1 MIPEYPKFKF
11 VELSDLSH
19 ISKHL
24 KHYTCDV
31 CELNL
36 ANIFI
41 WRNFDHPQLTCINH
55 NLCIYV
61 SPANEPPYFLEP
73 VGKHKLLETTGVCL
87 KHAGKMS
94 RLSSEFI
101 AKLPKENYKISEIRN
116 QFDYIYETKALAE
129 LKGRKF
135 DGKRN
140 HIKKFKQRHPNY
152 KFIPLTPKHLKDAF
166 KFFEEWFAIRKESR
180 HFPKLAYTSQ
190 KAAIGETFTN
200 FDKLNLIG
208 GALYFEGEMKGFTA
222 GSFLNKETITVH
234 FMYGHPALQGISQ
247 LLLWEAC
254 NKIFSSAKYINLEQD
269 LGIPGLRKAKL
280 SNYPLRL
287 EKKYE
292 IMPRETAA

>member
-1 MIPEYPKFKF
+1 MLPEYPGFKF
-11 VELSDLSH
+11 VELDDLPFIAKRLRS
-19 ISKHL
+19 
-24 KHYTCDV
+24 YTCDI

-41 WRNFDHPQLTCINH
+41 WKDFDHPQLTCINQ

-73 VGKHKLLETTGVCL
+73 VGGHKILETLDICL
-87 KHAGKMS
+87 KHAGKLS
-94 RLSSEFI
+94 RASSGFI
-101 AKLPKENYKISEIRN
+101 AGLPKEKYKITETRN
-116 QFDYIYETKALAE
+116 QFDYIYETKTLAE

-140 HIKKFKQRHPNY
+140 HIKRFRQRHPDY
-152 KFIPLTPKHLKDAF
+152 KLVPLNAEHQKDAL
-166 KFFEEWFAIRKESR
+166 KLFEKWFAIRKESR

-190 KAAIGETFTN
+190 KSALEETFTY

-208 GALYFEGEMKGFTA
+208 STLYIEGEMKGFTI
-222 GSFLNKETITVH
+222 GSFLNKEMITVH
-234 FMYGHPALQGISQ
+234 FMYGYPALQGISQ
-247 LLLWEAC
+247 TLLWEAS
-254 NKIFSSAKYINLEQD
+254 NHTYASAKYLNLEQD

-292 IMPRETAA
+292 ITAAT